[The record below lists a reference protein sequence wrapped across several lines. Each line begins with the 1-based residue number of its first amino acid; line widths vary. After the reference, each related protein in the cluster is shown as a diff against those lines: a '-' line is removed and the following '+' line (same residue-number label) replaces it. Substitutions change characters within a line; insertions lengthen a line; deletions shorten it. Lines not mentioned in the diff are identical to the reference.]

1 MKDGENR
8 SEVLP
13 PLPSCCQSREGSLD
27 SWRPH
32 QCSTALECYSP
43 LGVYSSDVGAVS
55 VLLAS
60 LVALRIQRD
69 AVAMVIAVAVALVV
83 ACRSS

>member
-13 PLPSCCQSREGSLD
+13 PLPSCRQPREGSLD
-27 SWRPH
+27 SWRPR

-43 LGVYSSDVGAVS
+43 LGMCSSDVGVVS
-55 VLLAS
+55 VLLAA
-60 LVALRIQRD
+60 LALRIQRD
-69 AVAMVIAVAVALVV
+69 AVAMVVAIAVALVV